1 MISLGACGGYV
12 VVGFDHPVV
21 NVKGDYDFQIFG
33 NAFLSN
39 QYGSGGSSEPG
50 IVMVSYDA
58 NGNGLPDDP
67 WYELAGSEY
76 NSPKTQHNYTITYY
90 KPDENKVKTPDPNNK
105 SIIDNTYI
113 RWTSNDVNPDSVSGY
128 VYKNSFHAQ
137 SYWPQWAEGETIT
150 FTGSKLCNNATDES
164 GKGTYWVQWNKGWGY
179 VDNRP
184 DYDPYSP
191 RPDLDS
197 AAMNRG
203 FKIDWAVDAN
213 GVPVHLPMVHFIK
226 VHNAVNQYCGW
237 IGETSTE
244 VAGGIDFH
252 PNQALPE
259 VTAGDTNGDGVVD
272 VSDVTAVVNF
282 ILGQKQAGY
291 NPVAV
296 DVNGDTVVDVTDVTA
311 LINLILK

>member
-1 MISLGACGGYV
+1 MISLGSCGGYV

-113 RWTSNDVNPDSVSGY
+113 RWTSNDVNPDSISGY

-191 RPDLDS
+191 HTDLDS
-197 AAMNRG
+197 TAMNRG

-213 GVPVHLPMVHFIK
+213 GVPVYLPMVHFIK

-259 VTAGDTNGDGVVD
+259 VTAGDTNGDGIVD
-272 VSDVTAVVNF
+272 VSDVTAVINF

>member
-1 MISLGACGGYV
+1 
-12 VVGFDHPVV
+12 
-21 NVKGDYDFQIFG
+21 
-33 NAFLSN
+33 
-39 QYGSGGSSEPG
+39 
-50 IVMVSYDA
+50 
-58 NGNGLPDDP
+58 
-67 WYELAGSEY
+67 
-76 NSPKTQHNYTITYY
+76 
-90 KPDENKVKTPDPNNK
+90 
-105 SIIDNTYI
+105 
-113 RWTSNDVNPDSVSGY
+113 
-128 VYKNSFHAQ
+128 HAQ

-150 FTGSKLCNNATDES
+150 FTGSKLCNNATDVS

-191 RPDLDS
+191 HTDLDP
-197 AAMNRG
+197 AVMNRG

-226 VHNAVNQYCGW
+226 VYNAVNQYCGW

-259 VTAGDTNGDGVVD
+259 VTAGDTNGDGIVD
-272 VSDVTAVVNF
+272 VSDVTLVINF
-282 ILGQKQAGY
+282 ILGQKPIGY

-296 DVNGDTVVDVTDVTA
+296 DVNGDGIVDVSDVTS